1 MRIAIAIIN
10 NRDGSAT
17 VSFFKNE
24 KLAEASLKNDD
35 ERMCDDVYT
44 IDLPLDE
51 SKVEFY
57 AETEDDEYPRYHKG
71 EMKL

>member
-1 MRIAIAIIN
+1 MRIAIAIVN
-10 NRDGSAT
+10 GGDGSAS

-24 KLAEASLKNDD
+24 KLAEASLKHDD

-57 AETEDDEYPRYHKG
+57 TETENDDYPSYHKG
-71 EMKL
+71 EMKF